1 MATGI
6 LITDTHCHLNFP
18 HFDEDLEMVVGRARE
33 AGIERMLVPGI
44 DLESSR
50 AALKLA
56 DQYAEIYAAIGF
68 HPNSA
73 SSWDDDAFMAL
84 EQMSQH
90 PKIVAIGEIGLD
102 YYRKGA
108 PVDIQKCVF
117 REQLKLAHCL
127 SLPVIIHNREASVD
141 VQEMLTDW
149 IQGLSNGG
157 SRLTTRPGVLHSFSG
172 DIAQAQWAVERNF
185 FVGIT
190 GPVTYKNAM
199 QIQHIAREIPLDKLL
214 IETDSPYLPPHHH
227 RGERNEPA
235 HVAIIAGKIAELRTV
250 DIEDIAQAT
259 SDNAAILF
267 GWRKID

>member
-1 MATGI
+1 M
-6 LITDTHCHLNFP
+6 
-18 HFDEDLEMVVGRARE
+18 GRARE
-33 AGIERMLVPGI
+33 AGIERMLIPGI
-44 DLESSR
+44 DLDSSQ
-50 AALKLA
+50 AALNLA
-56 DQYAEIYAAIGF
+56 DQYAEIYAAIGI

-73 SSWDDDAFMAL
+73 SSWDDDAFLAL

-102 YYRKGA
+102 YYRRGA
-108 PVDIQKCVF
+108 PVDLQKRVF
-117 REQLKLAHCL
+117 REQLELARSL
-127 SLPVIIHNREASVD
+127 SLPVIIHNRESSVD
-141 VQEMLTDW
+141 VQEILTDW
-149 IQGLSNGG
+149 IQGLSN
-157 SRLTTRPGVLHSFSG
+157 SESQLTTKPGVLHSFSG
-172 DIAQAQWAVERNF
+172 DMAQAQWAVERNF

-199 QIQHIAREIPLDKLL
+199 QIQHVAREIPLDRLL

>member
-1 MATGI
+1 M
-6 LITDTHCHLNFP
+6 LI
-18 HFDEDLEMVVGRARE
+18 
-33 AGIERMLVPGI
+33 PGI
-44 DLESSR
+44 DLDSSQ
-50 AALKLA
+50 AALNLA
-56 DQYAEIYAAIGF
+56 DQYAEIYAAIGV
-68 HPNSA
+68 HPNCA
-73 SSWDDDAFMAL
+73 SSWDDDAFLAL

-102 YYRKGA
+102 YYRRGA
-108 PVDIQKCVF
+108 PVDLQKRVF
-117 REQLKLAHCL
+117 REQLELARSL
-127 SLPVIIHNREASVD
+127 GLPVIIHNRESSVD
-141 VQEMLTDW
+141 VQEILTDW
-149 IQGLSNGG
+149 IQGLNNSE
-157 SRLTTRPGVLHSFSG
+157 SQLTTRPGVLHSFSG
-172 DIAQAQWAVERNF
+172 DMAQAQWAIERNF
-185 FVGIT
+185 FVGIN

-199 QIQHIAREIPLDKLL
+199 QMQHVAREIPLDRLL